1 LSDAAGDTASVPAR
15 RGAGSP
21 GAAAAFA
28 GLAAP
33 WIALALLFTVLPMI
47 FASGSALTML
57 SLMGIMIVFA
67 LSYNMLLGET
77 GLLSFGH
84 AVYYGLG
91 GFLTVHAMN
100 TVIHDCLPVPLPL
113 MPLVGGFGGLLFGII
128 FGSVSTRRAG
138 TAFAMIS
145 LGLGELVASSSLI
158 LRGFFG
164 GEEGVTTNR
173 TKLLRLFGLNFAPQI
188 EVYYLI
194 AAWCLLAMLAMYAL
208 RRTPFGRMCNAVREN
223 AERAQFVGYN
233 PTMVRFMA
241 FSLAGL
247 FAGVAGA
254 LAAIN
259 FELINSASVGAEQSG
274 QVLLAAYIG
283 GVGNFIGP
291 VIGAVLVTW
300 LRVMLSDLT
309 DVWQLYFGLLFIGVV
324 VFAPNGIAGLVM
336 RHEPLWQARAYGA
349 MLRLA
354 LAYLI
359 ALGPALLLLAG
370 LIVVIEMSYH
380 LSVKASEGPAIS
392 VFRLTLN
399 TTSVWPWLGTA
410 VLVVGGYLMFRRTW
424 PIVDAAWHNALI
436 AAQGA
441 GKAK

>member
-1 LSDAAGDTASVPAR
+1 MSEVAGETASLPAR
-15 RGAGSP
+15 GGAGSP
-21 GAAAAFA
+21 GVTAAFA
-28 GLAAP
+28 GRAVP
-33 WIALALLFTVLPMI
+33 WIALALLFAVLPMI
-47 FASGSALTML
+47 FPSGSALTMM

-100 TVIHDCLPVPLPL
+100 TVIHNHLPVPLPV
-113 MPLVGGFGGLLFGII
+113 MPLVGAFGGLLFGII
-128 FGSVSTRRAG
+128 FGAVSTRRAG

-164 GEEGVTTNR
+164 GEEGVSTNR
-173 TKLLRLFGLNFAPQI
+173 TKLLRVLGLNFGPQI

-208 RRTPFGRMCNAVREN
+208 KRTPFGRMCNAVREN

-233 PTMVRFMA
+233 PTVVRFIA

-247 FAGVAGA
+247 FAGIAGG

-259 FELINSASVGAEQSG
+259 FELVNSAAVGAEQSG
-274 QVLLAAYIG
+274 LVLLAAYIG

-300 LRVMLSDLT
+300 LEVMLSDLT

-324 VFAPNGIAGLVM
+324 MFAPNGIAGLVM
-336 RHEPLWQARAYGA
+336 RHEPLWQARAYGS

-354 LAYLI
+354 FAYLI

-370 LIVVIEMSYH
+370 LILAIEMGYH
-380 LSVKASEGPAIS
+380 LSVKASEGPTIS
-392 VFRLTLN
+392 LFHFTLN
-399 TTSVWPWLGTA
+399 TTSALPWLGTA
-410 VLVVGGYLMFRRTW
+410 VLIAGGFFLFRLTW
-424 PIVDAAWHNALI
+424 PLVDGVWHNAL
-436 AAQGA
+436 ARAQGA